1 VSPPARAAVACL
13 VSCAALACS
22 STSGSPGEPTGDAG
36 ADDVTTDGG
45 GAINPGTGAEAGA
58 ETGIADAPLES
69 ATNSGPCDASIVLPT
84 DGSTGTACGKCI
96 EDHCA
101 SSLATCQL
109 DCLCV
114 SSIECL
120 SVNDDNYTLCP
131 DALSAIGAGNAGLTA
146 VAGCIAMNC
155 LLVCNPTD

>member
-1 VSPPARAAVACL
+1 MSVSTRTAAFCL
-13 VSCAALACS
+13 AAWAVLACS
-22 STSGSPGEPTGDAG
+22 SSSSSPGGSTGDGGVGDA
-36 ADDVTTDGG
+36 TTESGV
-45 GAINPGTGAEAGA
+45 GTGTEGGAEA
-58 ETGIADAPLES
+58 DLDS
-69 ATNSGPCDASIVLPT
+69 ATSSGPCDASIALPT

-101 SSLATCQL
+101 SGLATCQL

-120 SVNDDNYTLCP
+120 AVNNDNYTLCA
-131 DALSAIGAGNAGLTA
+131 DALSAIGAGNPGLTA

-155 LLVCNPTD
+155 LSVCNVTD